1 MSELSRWYIKTAFTF
16 FVVGLLL
23 GLYMIIS
30 KYILGMWLSPQLIT
44 AHVHVLLF
52 GFVISLIMGVAIW
65 MLPRPRDEIHYSPRL
80 AEITYWFLTLGTV
93 VRFICEITSSYINS
107 RILDWLIVLGSASQV
122 LAGFLFI
129 YNVWSPVRP
138 VRKQT

>member
-65 MLPRPRDEIHYSPRL
+65 MFPRPRDEIHYSPRL

>member
-65 MLPRPRDEIHYSPRL
+65 MFPRPRGEIHYSPRL

-107 RILDWLIVLGSASQV
+107 RILDWLIVLGNASQV

>member
-65 MLPRPRDEIHYSPRL
+65 MFPRPRDEIHYSPRL

-107 RILDWLIVLGSASQV
+107 RILDWLIVLGNASQV

>member
-30 KYILGMWLSPQLIT
+30 KYILGMWLSPQVIT

-65 MLPRPRDEIHYSPRL
+65 MFPRPRDEIHYSPRL

-107 RILDWLIVLGSASQV
+107 RILDWLIVLGNASQV